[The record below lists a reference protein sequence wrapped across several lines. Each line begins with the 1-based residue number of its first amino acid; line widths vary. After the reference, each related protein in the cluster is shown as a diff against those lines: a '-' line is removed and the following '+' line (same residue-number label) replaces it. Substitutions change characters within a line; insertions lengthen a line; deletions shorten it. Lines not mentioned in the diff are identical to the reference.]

1 MSDEKDTK
9 GKRAIPLSH
18 CPEHGTTVAIL
29 DEPNEKGEGT
39 AEIAVVHPMKD
50 GQALMP
56 GQAFG
61 TFEQTEEGLRFKE
74 VYRMPGGTKK
84 ARTGWSKRYE
94 DNYDKIDWGKKPKP
108 EDIN

>member
-1 MSDEKDTK
+1 MSDDNKTDK
-9 GKRAIPLSH
+9 GKRAIPLAH

-74 VYRMPGGTKK
+74 VYRMPGGRKS
-84 ARTGWSKRYE
+84 RTGWSKQYE
-94 DNYDKIDWGKKPKP
+94 DNYDKIDWSHKADPKVV
-108 EDIN
+108 N